1 MLSRVISLLSLLIA
15 TAILQITSILLLA
28 ELLYAIALLLVD
40 WNLVLGGD
48 SDQIE
53 ELLVLL
59 VRLNLFLHLRH
70 LALVL
75 PILLFEV
82 VDEVA
87 EIFNLLL
94 HVAHFFLGLT
104 RLLLQVHFELVI
116 LLLVLLKR
124 LLSLIQLVFL
134 HHDVLAQQF
143 RLLCLLVDLDLSHE
157 DLTGV
162 GDEVT
167 NGLLLLPTLVQ
178 VLNSPR
184 FVLQA

>member
-1 MLSRVISLLSLLIA
+1 MLIA

-82 VDEVA
+82 DDEVA
-87 EIFNLLL
+87 EIFNLFL

-104 RLLLQVHFELVI
+104 RFLLQVHFELVI

-124 LLSLIQLVFL
+124 LLPLIQLILL

-143 RLLCLLVDLDLSHE
+143 CLLIDLDLGDE

-184 FVLQA
+184 FVLQAQLR

>member
-87 EIFNLLL
+87 EIFDLLL